1 MVTRNGYCLSL
12 LLVLI
17 TDMRKKR
24 GEFFFLSPSA
34 HSSSPPPAVSPADIK
49 TEEDVFGTD
58 CYLSL
63 ISDFLSSL
71 DG

>member
-1 MVTRNGYCLSL
+1 MRKNRGKFFLSL
-12 LLVLI
+12 LLH
-17 TDMRKKR
+17 T
-24 GEFFFLSPSA
+24 PA
-34 HSSSPPPAVSPADIK
+34 ASPPVVSPADIK
-49 TEEDVFGTD
+49 TEKDVFGTD

>member
-1 MVTRNGYCLSL
+1 MVTRNGYCLGL

-17 TDMRKKR
+17 TDMRKER
-24 GEFFFLSPSA
+24 GD
-34 HSSSPPPAVSPADIK
+34 PPPPSCLAPPADIK
-49 TEEDVFGTD
+49 TEEDMFGTD

>member
-1 MVTRNGYCLSL
+1 MVTRNGYCVSL

-17 TDMRKKR
+17 TDMRKER
-24 GEFFFLSPSA
+24 GDFFLSPSA
-34 HSSSPPPAVSPADIK
+34 HPASFPPFASPADIK
-49 TEEDVFGTD
+49 TEEDVFGRD
-58 CYLSL
+58 YLSL